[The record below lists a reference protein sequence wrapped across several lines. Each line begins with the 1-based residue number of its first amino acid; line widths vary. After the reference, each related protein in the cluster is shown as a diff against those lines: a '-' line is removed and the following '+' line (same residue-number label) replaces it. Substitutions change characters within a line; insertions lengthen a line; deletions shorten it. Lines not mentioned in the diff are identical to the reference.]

1 MTEIKQQPQRSPNV
15 LAVSFYYPPANNP
28 RAVQVARLLEHSNL
42 STLLVCGDDYASDDR
57 IDRALSSG
65 AENVGAH
72 CLRVPFAQAT
82 WKRLTAKVAYQFHVR
97 LWEKTPD
104 RYLDW
109 KPAVLRAVRGWVKEH
124 DYRPDVIVTFGT
136 PMSDHLIGMELKEKY
151 EVPWIAHFSDPWI
164 ENPFK
169 NYTRLTR
176 ARNLSLERKVVTAA
190 DRLIYTSNE
199 SVDLVL
205 SKYPDGLKKK
215 ARVLSHAFDPRLYLS
230 TSPNG
235 TSPIV
240 IRYVGDMYGQRT
252 PAPLFRALAA
262 IASTNAEL
270 VNGINFEFVG
280 SMSDFDVKEIGFDQL
295 PAGLVTFRST
305 VDYVQSL
312 SLMCS
317 ADGLLVIDAPA
328 KTSVFLP
335 SKLVDYVGAGRPV
348 MGITPPGTA
357 AKLIESLGGWVADPA
372 DTAAIE
378 RELRSFIS
386 YLRNNKK
393 NHTMWGD
400 ASVRKRFEA
409 DTVAENFQNIV
420 GELL

>member
-1 MTEIKQQPQRSPNV
+1 MTETRKQAQRSPNV

-28 RAVQVARLLEHSNL
+28 RAVQVARLLEHVNL

-57 IDRALSSG
+57 IDRALSPL
-65 AENVGAH
+65 AENLAAH

-82 WKRLTAKVAYQFHVR
+82 WKRLTAKIAYQFHIR
-97 LWEKTPD
+97 LWEKAPD

-109 KPAVLRAVRGWVKEH
+109 KPAVLRAVRGWVEER
-124 DYRPDVIVTFGT
+124 DYRPDLIVTFGT

-151 EVPWIAHFSDPWI
+151 DAPWIAHFSDPWI

-169 NYTRLTR
+169 NYNWLTR
-176 ARNLSLERKVVTAA
+176 AMNLSLERKVVAAA
-190 DRLIYTSNE
+190 DRLIYTSDE

-205 SKYPDGLKKK
+205 SKYPDRHKQK

-235 TSPIV
+235 TSPII

-252 PAPLFRALAA
+252 PAPLFRALGA
-262 IASTNAEL
+262 IANTNAEL
-270 VNGINFEFVG
+270 LNGVKFEFVG

-312 SLMCS
+312 SLMSS

-357 AKLIESLGGWVADPA
+357 AKLIGNLGGWIADPA
-372 DTAAIE
+372 DTAAVE
-378 RELRSFIS
+378 LELRLFIS
-386 YLRNNKK
+386 YLRNNKR

-400 ASVRKRFEA
+400 AVVRQRFEA
-409 DTVAENFQNIV
+409 NSVAENFQNIV
-420 GELL
+420 AELL